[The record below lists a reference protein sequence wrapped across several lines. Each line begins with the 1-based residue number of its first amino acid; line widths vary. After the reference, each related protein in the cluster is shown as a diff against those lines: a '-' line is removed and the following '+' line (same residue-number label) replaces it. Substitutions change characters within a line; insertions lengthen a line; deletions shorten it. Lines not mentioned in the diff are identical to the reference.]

1 MFHFAVPFAIA
12 PSSAAPKMT
21 SGLRFGFRKWRGC
34 PTCYLVESSLVD
46 LIQTGAKAN
55 ATAADRS
62 VRATRAELLGWERTD
77 ACAPDVNLDIVDF
90 GWMTHG
96 ID

>member
-34 PTCYLVESSLVD
+34 STYYFVESSLVD

-62 VRATRAELLGWERTD
+62 VRATRAGCLVGADGWVPPD
-77 ACAPDVNLDIVDF
+77 ANLDIVDF